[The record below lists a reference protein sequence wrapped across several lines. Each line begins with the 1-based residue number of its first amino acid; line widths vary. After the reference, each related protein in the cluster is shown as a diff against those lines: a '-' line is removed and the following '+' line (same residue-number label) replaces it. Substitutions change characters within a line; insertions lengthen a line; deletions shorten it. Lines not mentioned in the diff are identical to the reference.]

1 MLNVFLVNITTYK
14 CFYYSKQK
22 KTLIKISKIIRD
34 SEEALMVKKREW
46 VGY

>member
-1 MLNVFLVNITTYK
+1 MFFLANITTYNSSL
-14 CFYYSKQK
+14 YSKQK

-34 SEEALMVKKREW
+34 SEEALMVKKRKW